1 MKRSIIAIMLGI
13 TFGFPGSA
21 WCQTSSGAKNGTVFA
36 NDNSVGVIA
45 FSSPSN
51 ASLSD
56 GSVSSAS
63 ATVSVFNASTQYLK
77 ATGFGFS
84 IPGSSSITGIKVE
97 VEKSAAGINI
107 FTSIKDNSV
116 RLVKAGT
123 IVGSDYAK
131 TSSWSSSSSYS
142 TYGANNDLWGTTWT
156 RNDINASN
164 FGVVFSADING
175 LAAVFPS
182 AQIDHIRMTV
192 YFNVILPI
200 SIKQFT
206 AEAGADHS
214 ANIEWAYAGED
225 NSGQLNIQR
234 RSLNHDWQTIKT
246 YKAAEVPKEQPIIY
260 TDANCDDQ
268 QAYYRMEVISGD
280 GTPTYSN
287 IVNVNWSPR
296 KFSLY
301 PNPSSNDIYINQPVY
316 SSVVYCNGTNGS
328 PWKLPVL
335 NRGSEK
341 TQLDIRQLP
350 PGTYVLTVDG
360 MRGMFIKK

>member
-1 MKRSIIAIMLGI
+1 MKRSIIAIMVSIML
-13 TFGFPGSA
+13 GFPGRSLG
-21 WCQTSSGAKNGTVFA
+21 QTSSGAKNGSVFA
-36 NDNSVGVIA
+36 NDNSGGLIA

-51 ASLSD
+51 AALSD
-56 GSVSSAS
+56 GNVSSAS
-63 ATVSVFNASTQYLK
+63 ATLSLFSANTQYLK
-77 ATGFGFS
+77 ATGFGFA

-97 VEKSAAGINI
+97 VEKSATGITI
-107 FTSIKDNSV
+107 LATVKDNSV
-116 RLVKAGT
+116 KLVKGGA

-131 TSSWSSSSSYS
+131 TGNWSSTSSYF

-164 FGVVFSADING
+164 FGVVFSADINV

-192 YFNVILPI
+192 YFNTILPI

-206 AEAGADHS
+206 AETGADHS

-225 NSGQLNIQR
+225 NNGQLNIQR
-234 RSLNHDWQTIKT
+234 KSGNQGWKTIKT
-246 YKAAEVPKEQPIIY
+246 YKAGKILQDQSIKY
-260 TDANCDDQ
+260 TDADCTDP
-268 QAYYRMEVISGD
+268 QAYYRMEIISGD
-280 GTPTYSN
+280 GASTYSN
-287 IVNVNWSPR
+287 IVTVKWAPR

-301 PNPSSNDIYINQPVY
+301 PNPSTNDIYINQPVY
-316 SSVVYCNGTNGS
+316 SSVVYCTGTNGS

-335 NRGSEK
+335 FKGTEE

-350 PGTYVLTVDG
+350 AGTYVLNIDG